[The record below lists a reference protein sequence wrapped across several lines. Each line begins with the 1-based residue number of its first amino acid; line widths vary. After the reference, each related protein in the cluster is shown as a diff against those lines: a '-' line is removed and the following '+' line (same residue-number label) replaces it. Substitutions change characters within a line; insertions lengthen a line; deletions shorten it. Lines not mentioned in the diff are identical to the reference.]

1 MKKILD
7 IAKNEYDNVAINQIE
22 NFKACDSKE
31 KLVDTLK
38 CFYVN
43 AKKKNNQYNID
54 TLNEIEKIKYLVRS
68 YPPITK
74 IQSKF
79 EIRGEVLKDQKGN
92 PDNIL
97 KRQIKSG
104 FIAGLKRV
112 GCYIIGVINVLGIP
126 AYLLSSG
133 VCKGICLAFDKN
145 STVNEIGDMYF
156 EAVKATPQCFTKLPG
171 KLIGTET
178 IGSETRYDIYDLETI
193 YYSNGDLYYLN
204 FTERVKLY
212 AKYSNLDPIKVDSV
226 DEIDYSNVIKV
237 IWFLNKDEE
246 ENYNLDEFLCLE
258 STTRIRSD
266 FKYYEFINKDASK
279 GKALKIIQDYY
290 NIKDENTI
298 AIGDEENDISMIK
311 RAGIGV
317 AMKNARQS
325 VKYIADYV
333 TENDNDHGGVLE
345 VINKYI
351 LKGDIKK

>member
-1 MKKILD
+1 MKLFSVDLD
-7 IAKNEYDNVAINQIE
+7 GTLLKSDKTISIEEIDAINSLKKHKVIFSISTGRPTKGIKKYLDLF
-22 NFKACDSKE
+22 NFKMPLTLFNGSLVELYPSREILYECKLKE
-31 KLVDTLK
+31 GDAR
-38 CFYVN
+38 Y
-43 AKKKNNQYNID
+43 I
-54 TLNEIEKIKYLVRS
+54 IKYLTDR
-68 YPPITK
+68 
-74 IQSKF
+74 
-79 EIRGEVLKDQKGN
+79 N
-92 PDNIL
+92 
-97 KRQIKSG
+97 
-104 FIAGLKRV
+104 
-112 GCYIIGVINVLGIP
+112 
-126 AYLLSSG
+126 
-133 VCKGICLAFDKN
+133 
-145 STVNEIGDMYF
+145 
-156 EAVKATPQCFTKLPG
+156 
-171 KLIGTET
+171 
-178 IGSETRYDIYDLETI
+178 LEFI

-212 AKYSNLDPIKVDSV
+212 AKYSNLDPIKVDSI

-317 AMKNARQS
+317 AMKNARES

>member
-7 IAKNEYDNVAINQIE
+7 IAKNVYDNIAINQIE
-22 NFKACDSKE
+22 NFKTCDSKE

-68 YPPITK
+68 FPPITK

-104 FIAGLKRV
+104 FIPGLKRV
-112 GCYIIGVINVLGIP
+112 DCYVIGVINVLGIP

-156 EAVKATPQCFTKLPG
+156 
-171 KLIGTET
+171 
-178 IGSETRYDIYDLETI
+178 
-193 YYSNGDLYYLN
+193 
-204 FTERVKLY
+204 
-212 AKYSNLDPIKVDSV
+212 
-226 DEIDYSNVIKV
+226 
-237 IWFLNKDEE
+237 
-246 ENYNLDEFLCLE
+246 
-258 STTRIRSD
+258 
-266 FKYYEFINKDASK
+266 
-279 GKALKIIQDYY
+279 
-290 NIKDENTI
+290 
-298 AIGDEENDISMIK
+298 
-311 RAGIGV
+311 
-317 AMKNARQS
+317 
-325 VKYIADYV
+325 
-333 TENDNDHGGVLE
+333 
-345 VINKYI
+345 
-351 LKGDIKK
+351 